1 MSAPP
6 RSSLHP
12 RVVTGALVL
21 GWLAVAVALA
31 AALCSCSA
39 PMRRATPMPISIPS
53 ATPTLYP
60 TTALRPTRI
69 PSATTRTTRAP
80 PTPTPTRSP
89 TPLPD
94 AVVSAD
100 SAAVREGPGSAHAII
115 VICPQ
120 GTTLAVL
127 GRSSGGLW
135 LKVRAP
141 EGSVGWARRSELQVN
156 KAGGEIPVADA
167 PPLPTPA

>member
-1 MSAPP
+1 MSTPS
-6 RSSLHP
+6 RNGLYP
-12 RVVTGALVL
+12 RVATGALVL
-21 GWLAVAVALA
+21 GWLAAATIMA
-31 AALCSCSA
+31 AALYSCNA
-39 PMRRATPMPISIPS
+39 PVPAARSTSIPIPS
-53 ATPTLYP
+53 PTPTLHP
-60 TTALRPTRI
+60 TTAPSPTRI
-69 PSATTRTTRAP
+69 PSATMRPTRPA

-100 SAAVREGPGSAHAII
+100 SAAVREGPGSAYAII

-141 EGSVGWARRSELQVN
+141 DDSVGWARRSDLQVN
-156 KAGGEIPVADA
+156 KAASEIPVADA